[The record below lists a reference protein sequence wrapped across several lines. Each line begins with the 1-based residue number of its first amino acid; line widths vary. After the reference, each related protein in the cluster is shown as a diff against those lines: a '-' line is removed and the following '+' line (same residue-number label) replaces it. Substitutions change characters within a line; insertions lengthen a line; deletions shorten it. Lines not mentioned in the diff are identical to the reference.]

1 MEIVNWIRK
10 NDEFLVV
17 GHIDADGITST
28 AIMVKALERLG
39 KDVEFL
45 NLKQLYREDIERL
58 VDSGKKIIF
67 VDMGSGQL
75 KDLRGEF
82 AVVDHHVPLDV
93 DHPLEFNAWK
103 MGWKGDRE
111 ISGAG
116 MAYLVAR
123 ELGDNSDL
131 SILAVVGAVGDMQA
145 PLTGKNREILRDAIS
160 SGLMV
165 YRDAVLYGRYSR
177 PLVAFLTYTTN
188 PVIPGV
194 SGNEEGALRLLNEL
208 GLDPLRIYAELGMEE
223 KRRLI
228 TRIVEIILDSGDIEG
243 AKKVV
248 GEVYDLDET
257 VPYLKSAREFS
268 TLLNACGRHGHA
280 EVGVRIAMGDRGR
293 YLEEGLRLLS
303 RHREALKRGM
313 EVALERMEDM
323 GAFYFFHGKDK
334 ILPEVVGTVA
344 GMVLGSLLLEK
355 PVVGAAYDNGWVKVS
370 IRVPGRSKINAAE
383 VIRRACEVVGGEG
396 GGHRMAA
403 GARIPLASLEE
414 FLKILS
420 LLLHAPKSS
429 SL

>member
-1 MEIVNWIRK
+1 MEIVDWIRK

-28 AIMVKALERLG
+28 AIMVKALERMG
-39 KDVEFL
+39 KEVEFV

-58 VDSGKKIIF
+58 ADSGRKIIF

-75 KDLRGEF
+75 EDLRGEF
-82 AVVDHHVPLDV
+82 AVVDHHIPREVN
-93 DHPLEFNAWK
+93 HPLEFNAWK

-123 ELGDNSDL
+123 ELGDNTDL

-145 PLTGKNREILRDAIS
+145 PLIGKNREILRDAIS

-165 YRDAVLYGRYSR
+165 YKDAVLYGRYSR
-177 PLVAFLTYTTN
+177 PLMAFLTYTTN
-188 PVIPGV
+188 PVIPGI

-208 GLDPLRIYAELGMEE
+208 DLDPLGIYAELSMEE

-228 TRIVEIILDSGDIEG
+228 SKIVEIILDSGDVEG
-243 AKKVV
+243 AKKIV
-248 GEVYDLDET
+248 GEVYDLDES

-280 EVGVRIAMGDRGR
+280 DIGVRIAMGDRGKH
-293 YLEEGLRLLS
+293 LEEGLRLLS

-313 EVALERMEDM
+313 EVALDEMEDM
-323 GAFYFFHGKDK
+323 GAFYFFHGRDR
-334 ILPEVVGTVA
+334 IMPEVVGTVA

-355 PVVGAAYDNGWVKVS
+355 PVVGAAHDNNWLKVS
-370 IRVPGRSKINAAE
+370 IRVPGKLGINAAE
-383 VIRRACEVVGGEG
+383 VIRRACKVVGGEG

-403 GARIPLASLEE
+403 GARIPPEKLNE
-414 FLKILS
+414 FLFLLSS
-420 LLLHAPKSS
+420 LLRNKF
-429 SL
+429 